1 MLLGFSLELMPKG
14 GEKESQAKIKRYMA
28 MMDSMTDEELDST
41 NPKHLNGSRMTRIAR
56 GSARQVR
63 EVVEMFRECK
73 RLAKMKSGWADSK
86 CFCPF

>member
-1 MLLGFSLELMPKG
+1 MT
-14 GEKESQAKIKRYMA
+14 

-41 NPKHLNGSRMTRIAR
+41 NPKLMNESRMTRIAR
-56 GSARQVR
+56 GSGRQVR
-63 EVVEMFRECK
+63 EVVEMFEECK